1 MFSIVS
7 LCVLALATSSVAG
20 LAIPRGAAAPST
32 WSTSLED
39 YTTYHNRYLA
49 IGCYTKHDTSFFDR
63 CCRPLQYGT
72 KPNPTCTSSSS
83 SAALPKPTSVN
94 AEEDDGDCEEFDGT
108 EDDETTTVAAVPTPA
123 PTSTPVSAPSKAPS
137 AEAKATTS
145 NNVVN
150 AKLSAAS
157 NGDVQTGGFA
167 TFFYQNGNAGA
178 CGTVHKD
185 GDLVAAI
192 DADRYGNT
200 GVRSSLCGKR
210 VEITNT
216 KNHKSVTVT
225 IADACPTCKNRN
237 SIDLSTGA
245 FLRIATEEEGMVP
258 ITWKFTS

>member
-1 MFSIVS
+1 MFNIVS
-7 LCVLALATSSVAG
+7 LCVLALATSSVTS

-32 WSTSLED
+32 WSNSLED

-63 CCRPLQYGT
+63 CCRPLQRGT
-72 KPNPTCTSSSS
+72 EPNSACASSSS
-83 SAALPKPTSVN
+83 SAALPEPSPVDT
-94 AEEDDGDCEEFDGT
+94 EEDDGDCEESDGT
-108 EDDETTTVAAVPTPA
+108 EDDDTTTVAAVPKPT
-123 PTSTPVSAPSKAPS
+123 PTSTPVPAPSNSPS
-137 AEAKATTS
+137 ATS
-145 NNVVN
+145 NNVVS
-150 AKLSAAS
+150 AKLGAAS
-157 NGDVQTGGFA
+157 NSDVQTGGFA

-200 GVRSSLCGKR
+200 GAKSSLCGKR

-216 KNHKSVTVT
+216 NNHKSVTVT